1 MKTSQSIPI
10 GTIDELKVLGLSI
23 PGVNFTTG
31 DPSTVVS
38 IPFDM
43 AEKAVSS
50 ILEEWGLRDIEQK
63 NVLLNNKRENITD
76 ILAIHKAITVLFSTQ
91 KIQWLSNPNNDLIFE
106 GRSPIEHIKK
116 HGLKPV
122 KIYLNAKIWG

>member
-31 DPSTVVS
+31 DSSTVVS

-43 AEKAVSS
+43 AEKVVCS
-50 ILEEWGLRDIEQK
+50 ILKEWGVSEIEQK
-63 NVLLNNKRENITD
+63 DILLKNNRENIVD
-76 ILAIHKAITVLFSTQ
+76 ILAIHKAITVLFSNQ
-91 KIQWLSNPNNDLIFE
+91 KVEWISNPNSDPIFE
-106 GRSPIEHIKK
+106 GRSPIEHIQK
-116 HGLKPV
+116 HDLKSL
-122 KIYLNAKIWG
+122 KIYLNAKMWS